1 MPIPVNETERESWDA
16 AIAEHQEERLTAE
29 MDARLDELDRIVGS
43 CLELEPADTAFIKQ
57 ELRDDPF
64 LKGIRPRYPGTVT
77 RKQGFRTGLD
87 SSERNQ

>member
-1 MPIPVNETERESWDA
+1 MPIPVTETERQAWDA

-29 MDARLDELDRIVGS
+29 MDERLDELDSIVGL
-43 CLELEPADTAFIKQ
+43 CLGLEPADTAFIKQ

-87 SSERNQ
+87 SSERYQ